1 MAKCDPAF
9 RKQLVKQY
17 RKQVVAP
24 VLRAYD
30 DEWRREQLQSFQEGF
45 AMSFEQLPVQVR
57 DLKESP
63 TGPTFRD
70 ICPWCGGVL
79 VSVLHALCEC
89 PATDRSRQALMSS
102 RYRTGRSSP
111 QDLLRFVFCMDS
123 EVAILQACIYYV
135 NEILVNVPRPGAEVL

>member
-1 MAKCDPAF
+1 M
-9 RKQLVKQY
+9 R
-17 RKQVVAP
+17 
-24 VLRAYD
+24 
-30 DEWRREQLQSFQEGF
+30 
-45 AMSFEQLPVQVR
+45 FEQLPVQVR
-57 DLKESP
+57 DLPWALSLVDVGPHTQRYVRTWLLVRCSGRWPPSSESP

-79 VSVLHALCEC
+79 VSVLHALCDC

-111 QDLLRFVFCMDS
+111 QDLLRFVFCMGS

-135 NEILVNVPRPGAEVL
+135 NEILVNAPRPGAEVL